1 MLVSRA
7 LIAGLA
13 LLLLPVDQTSYRA
26 EIEKWRHQRE
36 EALKAEDGWLTV
48 AGLFWL
54 KEGENTIGSSRGNNF
69 VLPEAS
75 APEKVGT
82 FESHNG
88 VTTFQAAAGVAATVN
103 GRPTTRAL
111 LKPDS
116 SGPPD
121 LLRVRDLTMYVI
133 QRGNRFGIRLKDQNS
148 EMRRKFTGTR
158 WFPVKE
164 QFRVTAKYVPYD
176 PPKKISI
183 PNILGDVEEETSPG
197 YVEFTLSGR
206 QCRLDPVSEG
216 DGLFFV
222 FKDQTAGKETY
233 PPGRFLY
240 TSLPKNGEVIL
251 DFNQAVNPPCAFT
264 PYATCPLPPEQNQLP
279 VRIEAG
285 ELRYGH

>member
-1 MLVSRA
+1 
-7 LIAGLA
+7 
-13 LLLLPVDQTSYRA
+13 
-26 EIEKWRHQRE
+26 
-36 EALKAEDGWLTV
+36 
-48 AGLFWL
+48 
-54 KEGENTIGSSRGNNF
+54 
-69 VLPEAS
+69 
-75 APEKVGT
+75 
-82 FESHNG
+82 
-88 VTTFQAAAGVAATVN
+88 VN
-103 GRPTTRAL
+103 GRPPTRAL

-121 LLRVRDLTMYVI
+121 LLRVRGLTMYVI
-133 QRGNRFGIRLKDQNS
+133 QRGNRFGIRLKDKDS
-148 EMRRKFTGTR
+148 EMRRKFTGTQ

-183 PNILGDVEEETSPG
+183 PNIVGGVEEETSPG
-197 YVEFTLSGR
+197 YVEFTLGGR
-206 QCRLDPVSEG
+206 QYRLDPVSEG
-216 DGLFFV
+216 ESLFFI

-251 DFNQAVNPPCAFT
+251 DFNQAVDPPCAFT

>member
-1 MLVSRA
+1 MLVSRV

-13 LLLLPVDQTSYRA
+13 LLLLPVDQTSYRT
-26 EIEKWRHQRE
+26 EIEQWRHQRE

-54 KEGENTIGSSRGNNF
+54 KEGENTVGSNRGNNF
-69 VLPEAS
+69 VLPKAS
-75 APEKVGT
+75 TPERVGA
-82 FESHNG
+82 FEFHNG
-88 VTTFQAAAGVAATVN
+88 VTTFQAAADVAATVN

-121 LLRVRDLTMYVI
+121 LLSVRGLTMFVI
-133 QRGNRFGIRLKDQNS
+133 QRGNRFGIRLKDNNS
-148 EMRRKFTGTR
+148 EMRRKFTGTL

-164 QFRVTAKYVPYD
+164 QYRVTAKYVPYD

-183 PNILGDVEEETSPG
+183 PNVLGGVEEETSPG
-197 YVEFTLSGR
+197 YVEFTLNG
-206 QCRLDPVSEG
+206 QHCRLDPVNEG
-216 DGLFFV
+216 DGLFFI

-233 PPGRFLY
+233 PSGRFLN
-240 TSLPKNGEVIL
+240 TPLPKNGEVLL
-251 DFNQAVNPPCAFT
+251 DFNRAVNPPCAFT

>member
-48 AGLFWL
+48 TGLFWL
-54 KEGENTIGSSRGNNF
+54 KEGENTIGSNGGNNF
-69 VLPEAS
+69 VLPKAS
-75 APEKVGT
+75 APERVGA
-82 FESHNG
+82 FEFHNG

-121 LLRVRDLTMYVI
+121 LLRVRGLTMYVI
-133 QRGNRFGIRLKDQNS
+133 KRGNRLGIRLKDKDS
-148 EMRRKFTGTR
+148 EMRRKFTGTQ

-183 PNILGDVEEETSPG
+183 PNIVGGVEEETSPG
-197 YVEFTLSGR
+197 YVEFTLGGR
-206 QCRLDPVSEG
+206 QYRLDPVSEG
-216 DGLFFV
+216 ESLFFI

-251 DFNQAVNPPCAFT
+251 DFNQAVDPPCAFT